1 MGFIDLFKKKEDN
14 SGKTAKNRLQLA
26 LQADRAGVSPDVME
40 QMKRDIIAVI
50 TKYIDIDTEGLD
62 IKVDHNGLDGQG
74 DGPSIYASIPIR
86 GTKKDE

>member
-1 MGFIDLFKKKEDN
+1 
-14 SGKTAKNRLQLA
+14 
-26 LQADRAGVSPDVME
+26 ME